1 MIDWHCHILPAIDD
15 GPETLTESLEMAR
28 LLAAVGFRRVHC
40 TPHCM
45 LGRFD
50 NGPSQVQRATAA
62 LQRDLRR
69 AGIPLL
75 LSPGMEY
82 SLDEYFPVLL
92 EQPQTLGDSRLL
104 LVEVPWQA
112 SIELV
117 LDNIRLIIQRG
128 LIPLLAHPERS
139 DLLLLD
145 KFFQPRRSMTGLI
158 RRLLT
163 RRGEPPAPEGF
174 LSGLLLQDQLQGMGC
189 LLQGNLLSF
198 SGCYGRQVQ
207 QRASANLDQDLYHC
221 FGSDGHGAESLEAGL
236 LPALQALTNHPQG
249 LDVLRGCAL
258 RPGTLPSN

>member
-15 GPETLTESLEMAR
+15 GPETLAESVEMAR

-50 NGPSQVQRATAA
+50 NRPSQVQRATAE
-62 LQRDLRR
+62 LQRELRR

-92 EQPQTLGDSRLL
+92 EQPQPLGNSQLL
-104 LVEVPWQA
+104 LVEVPSQA
-112 SIELV
+112 ATELV
-117 LDNIRLIIQRG
+117 RENVRLIIQRG

-139 DLLLLD
+139 VLLHRD
-145 KFFQPRRSMTGLI
+145 ESFQQRRSFTGLI
-158 RRLLT
+158 RRLLA
-163 RRGEPPAPEGF
+163 RRADPALPDG
-174 LSGLLLQDQLQGMGC
+174 SMPGLLLQDELQGMGC
-189 LLQGNLLSF
+189 LFQGNLLSF
-198 SGCYGRQVQ
+198 SGRYGRQVQ
-207 QRASANLDQDLYHC
+207 QRAFVNLDQGLYAC

-236 LPALQALTNHPQG
+236 LPALQALTDHQQG
-249 LDVLRGCAL
+249 ADTLGRVAL
-258 RPGTLPSN
+258 RPGSFLIN

>member
-15 GPETLTESLEMAR
+15 GPETLAESLEMAR
-28 LLAAVGFRRVHC
+28 LLVAAGFRRVHC

-50 NGPSQVQRATAA
+50 NRPSQVQRATAV
-62 LQRDLRR
+62 LQKALRR

-75 LSPGMEY
+75 LSPGIEY

-92 EQPQTLGDSRLL
+92 EQPQPLGDSRLL
-104 LVEVPWQA
+104 LVEVPRQA

-117 LDNIRLIIQRG
+117 LENVRLIIQRG

-139 DLLLLD
+139 DLLHLD
-145 KFFQPRRSMTGLI
+145 ASFQQCRSFLGLVRRWLD
-158 RRLLT
+158 
-163 RRGEPPAPEGF
+163 RRGDPVAADDSSP
-174 LSGLLLQDQLQGMGC
+174 GLLLQDQLQDMGC

-207 QRASANLDQDLYHC
+207 QRVLANFDRGLYHC
-221 FGSDGHGAESLEAGL
+221 FGSDGHGAESLAAGL
-236 LPALQALTNHPQG
+236 SPALQVLTNHPQG
-249 LDVLRGCAL
+249 MDALKGAVLRSCSF
-258 RPGTLPSN
+258 PIN